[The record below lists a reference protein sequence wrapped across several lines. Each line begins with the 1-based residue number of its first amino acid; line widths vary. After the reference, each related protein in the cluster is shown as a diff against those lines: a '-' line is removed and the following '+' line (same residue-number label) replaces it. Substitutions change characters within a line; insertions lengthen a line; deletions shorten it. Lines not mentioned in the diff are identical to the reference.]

1 MGDGV
6 AARPPRRSS
15 APGVAP
21 IGRPGAG
28 AEKHDRTIL
37 RGNANSENYDQLA
50 AVEVCGLYNEPTV
63 CDDEDP

>member
-21 IGRPGAG
+21 TGRLGAG
-28 AEKHDRTIL
+28 TEKRDSTIL
-37 RGNANSENYDQLA
+37 RGNANRENYDQLA
-50 AVEVCGLYNEPTV
+50 AVEMCGLYSEPTV